1 MQDNKEKKIESA
13 SEILK
18 KYAAQPT
25 FNKGDFG
32 DGIRWTRVPS
42 DLRNYLFLSD
52 YGVKEATLIL
62 YMILVEYFNEEDGCA
77 YPTQSQLALQMNKK
91 PNAIKG
97 YIKTLKDV
105 GLIKVLSRGKGFS
118 NRYLPLQ
125 PLEKSVLLS
134 RFTLANDR
142 YMKLCAELK
151 DHDMRDME
159 RMPDHM
165 KAKRRRRNVALI
177 ETYEER
183 EI

>member
-1 MQDNKEKKIESA
+1 MQDNKKKKIESA

-25 FNKGDFG
+25 FNKGNFD
-32 DGIRWTRVPS
+32 DGIRWTRIPS

-52 YGVKEATLIL
+52 YGVREATLVL
-62 YMILVEYFNEEDGCA
+62 YMILVEYFNEDDGCA
-77 YPTQSQLALQMNKK
+77 YPTQTQLALLMNKK

-105 GLIKVLSRGKGFS
+105 GLIKVVSRGKGFS

-134 RFTLANDR
+134 RFTSANER
-142 YMKLCAELK
+142 YTKLCAELK
-151 DHDMRDME
+151 DHDTRDMK

-165 KAKRRRRNVALI
+165 KANRGRREGEGI
-177 ETYEER
+177 S
-183 EI
+183 I

>member
-1 MQDNKEKKIESA
+1 MQDNKKKKIESA
-13 SEILK
+13 SEVLK

-25 FNKGDFG
+25 FNKGDFE
-32 DGIRWTRVPS
+32 DGIRWTRIPS

-52 YGVKEATLIL
+52 YGVREATLML
-62 YMILVEYFNEEDGCA
+62 YMILVEYFNEDDGCA

-97 YIKTLKDV
+97 YIKTLKNV
-105 GLIKVLSRGKGFS
+105 GLIKVVSRGKGFS

-134 RFTLANDR
+134 RFTSANER
-142 YMKLCAELK
+142 YTELCAELK
-151 DHDMRDME
+151 DHDIRDME

-165 KAKRRRRNVALI
+165 KANRERRECEGMSL
-177 ETYEER
+177 
-183 EI
+183 